1 MGVDGWS
8 RIVRQIHSMEMERR
22 RSDKTLYTVTYCT
35 IPARNRESCQALR
48 YIMYLNYVSSVR
60 NSVANYRKILGG
72 GILL

>member
-1 MGVDGWS
+1 MGVNGWN
-8 RIVRQIHSMEMERR
+8 RKVRQIHSMEMEWR

-48 YIMYLNYVSSVR
+48 YIMYLNYVSLVR
-60 NSVANYRKILGG
+60 TSVANYRKVLG